1 MSAPTVNTRESYGTA
16 TEKFAFEHDKS
27 VSAPKT
33 NLHQQKSMYSKL
45 NFIRNYSLL

>member
-33 NLHQQKSMYSKL
+33 NLHQQ
-45 NFIRNYSLL
+45 NPCIAN